1 MDTGRKTIVLR
12 WISRTLAIMFIV
24 FVSLFALDV
33 FGQETWFVALLIHL
47 IPTFILII
55 ITIIAWK
62 KEFFGG
68 LLFIVVG
75 LVFVFMSN
83 FQGEVL
89 YVPAILVGLLF
100 LLSYKVNHRFIK

>member
-1 MDTGRKTIVLR
+1 MDTERKTIVLR

-24 FVSLFALDV
+24 FVSLFAFDV

>member
-1 MDTGRKTIVLR
+1 MDTERKTIVLR